1 MCVCLCV
8 CLSVCLFVRMY
19 FKKKTIYIVA
29 LLHNNW
35 IYNVLDTLLHNN

>member
-1 MCVCLCV
+1 MRMC
-8 CLSVCLFVRMY
+8 VCLFVRMY
-19 FKKKTIYIVA
+19 FKKKLYIVA